1 MNKDNLLTIMTPTY
15 NRAKMLPS
23 LYESLCNQTSNNFI
37 WLIVDDGSIDNT
49 KEVVNSFI
57 KDQKIQIEYYY
68 EVNAGKYVAHN
79 KGVEVCSTEL
89 FVCVDSDDI
98 LLPQAVEKIENTWK
112 SVKDNYVGGIVSPK
126 EMDGYSYFNNPPKT
140 CKLMDLYN
148 SKYLVGETVLVY
160 KSSLLKEHLFPV
172 IPGEKFM
179 SESVLYNILDQKC
192 KLVILNDYIYKAE
205 YQEDGLT
212 RNIQK
217 IHWKNP
223 RSTLLMYK
231 SNAAYD
237 TRFINA
243 AKSYGCY
250 LAWKKIR
257 KLPDCIE
264 NWKVSRIVQ
273 FVGVMFLPHY
283 IKLFKEQSME
293 FNY

>member
-1 MNKDNLLTIMTPTY
+1 
-15 NRAKMLPS
+15 
-23 LYESLCNQTSNNFI
+23 
-37 WLIVDDGSIDNT
+37 
-49 KEVVNSFI
+49 
-57 KDQKIQIEYYY
+57 
-68 EVNAGKYVAHN
+68 
-79 KGVEVCSTEL
+79 
-89 FVCVDSDDI
+89 
-98 LLPQAVEKIENTWK
+98 
-112 SVKDNYVGGIVSPK
+112 
-126 EMDGYSYFNNPPKT
+126 
-140 CKLMDLYN
+140 
-148 SKYLVGETVLVY
+148 
-160 KSSLLKEHLFPV
+160 
-172 IPGEKFM
+172 M

-192 KLVILNDYIYKAE
+192 KLFILNDYIYKAE

-237 TRFINA
+237 TKFINA

-264 NWKVSRIVQ
+264 NWKVSWIVQ

-283 IKLFKEQSME
+283 IKLFKEQSQE